1 MVTGLNE
8 CKADTVPVN
17 RKRDGLDVQP
27 RPDHQELWSPDSQQT
42 PVMFGRRM
50 KIAAVIIAAILLV
63 SQIIYLFMDGQVYPP
78 AVQEQMNRR

>member
-1 MVTGLNE
+1 
-8 CKADTVPVN
+8 
-17 RKRDGLDVQP
+17 
-27 RPDHQELWSPDSQQT
+27 
-42 PVMFGRRM
+42 MFGRRM